1 MKPLHLDV
9 IAPLPEGWGMCL
21 SCEMLLARANL
32 DQAPAE
38 RGREEYPAQW
48 QEDFRRLSEF
58 VLNLATRYGDSIL
71 IQIFDP
77 RSVQGLIKSIRYGA
91 RSYPTFIVASQE
103 KVVGWDVNRLQQTL
117 ETLGAVEQKVIM
129 P

>member
-1 MKPLHLDV
+1 
-9 IAPLPEGWGMCL
+9 MCL

-103 KVVGWDVNRLQQTL
+103 KIVGWDVNCLQQTL